1 MLART
6 MQHAQIQATSS
17 RLKGSLIPPTYNSS
31 THSSKTT
38 PEPWEMHLIL
48 QGIFLEQFIDSLEV
62 SYTSEFQ
69 DQLQGFH
76 LYLV

>member
-1 MLART
+1 MKGKFIKDRCKAMLART

-38 PEPWEMHLIL
+38 PEP
-48 QGIFLEQFIDSLEV
+48 
-62 SYTSEFQ
+62 
-69 DQLQGFH
+69 
-76 LYLV
+76 